1 VKVGIIGMGYV
12 GKAVQAS
19 WLGSEHSVIYYDP
32 NVTGSAD
39 SVEDVVAERPGVIF
53 VCVPTPSSA
62 DGACDVSIVKETIDK
77 ILGNY
82 AGIVIVKSTV
92 YPDFWADY
100 TNHSNLF
107 HVPEFLVA
115 NSAVTDYLNPKFI
128 FIGGHKDQSFQ
139 VLRILQL
146 STVRMSVPVYCTDLI
161 TASLVKYF
169 MNTFLATKVTV
180 LNQFKQLSNAI
191 GADWHGFTEM
201 IEMDERMGTSHN
213 QVPGPDGQYGYGGA
227 CFPKDVRAII
237 DRIQTHGVSAGII
250 EAVDTANT
258 SFRGITL

>member
-1 VKVGIIGMGYV
+1 MKVGIIGMGYV

-19 WLGSEHSVIYYDP
+19 WLGSAHEVVYYDP
-32 NVTGSAD
+32 AVAGSLPDVAA
-39 SVEDVVAERPGVIF
+39 VVAERPGVIF
-53 VCVPTPSSA
+53 VCVPTPSSSN
-62 DGACDVSIVKETIDK
+62 GACDTSIVKSTLDQ

-92 YPDFWADY
+92 DPAFWKSY
-100 TNHSNLF
+100 TQHSNLF

-115 NSAVTDYLNPKFI
+115 SSAIHDYLNPEFI
-128 FIGGHKDQSFQ
+128 FVGGNKDQAYQ
-139 VLRILQL
+139 VIRILQL
-146 STVRMSVPVYCTDLI
+146 SAVRLSVPIYYTDLI
-161 TASLVKYF
+161 TASLIKYF

-180 LNQFKQLSNAI
+180 LNQFNQLSHAL
-191 GADWHGFTEM
+191 GANWNDFTEM
-201 IEMDERMGTSHN
+201 LEMDERMGTSHN

-237 DRIQTHGVSAGII
+237 NTIQTHNVSAGII

-258 SFRGITL
+258 QFRGKE